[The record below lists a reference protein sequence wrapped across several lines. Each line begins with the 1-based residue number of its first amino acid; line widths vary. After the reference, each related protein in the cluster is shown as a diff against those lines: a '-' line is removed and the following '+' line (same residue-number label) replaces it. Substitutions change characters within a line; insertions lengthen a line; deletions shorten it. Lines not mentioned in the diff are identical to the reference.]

1 MPFVGLAMAS
11 FRFSGIGLEP
21 QPPDPAGAATSH
33 WAGLLPAFK
42 VDSSA
47 LAAEL
52 GELLRQ
58 RLQSLLEEAG
68 TDADLVQAVAGDG
81 VSLARVLADPADAR
95 QRAALLQTLRS
106 AGDLAAVQAVVTR
119 AAKLATKGELPKSVL
134 SAQTVVDN
142 SLFEKASE
150 AAMLAVLNGLE
161 PIATGSDRDR
171 YSQLAQGLI
180 AGSSA
185 LANFFDGDDSV
196 MVMAEDPAVR
206 TNRLNLLG
214 VLNNQASVLADFSR
228 ISG

>member
-1 MPFVGLAMAS
+1 MA
-11 FRFSGIGLEP
+11 
-21 QPPDPAGAATSH
+21 D
-33 WAGLLPAFK
+33 
-42 VDSSA
+42 
-47 LAAEL
+47 EL

-81 VSLARVLADPADAR
+81 VSLTRVLADPGDAR

-119 AAKLATKGELPKSVL
+119 AAKLATKGDLPTSVL
-134 SAQTVVDN
+134 SAQTVVDE
-142 SLFEKASE
+142 SLFEKRSE

-161 PIATGSDRDR
+161 PIATGSDLDR
-171 YSQLAQGLI
+171 YGQLAQGLI

-185 LANFFDGDDSV
+185 LADFFDGDDSV

>member
-1 MPFVGLAMAS
+1 M
-11 FRFSGIGLEP
+11 
-21 QPPDPAGAATSH
+21 
-33 WAGLLPAFK
+33 
-42 VDSSA
+42 
-47 LAAEL
+47 
-52 GELLRQ
+52 
-58 RLQSLLEEAG
+58 
-68 TDADLVQAVAGDG
+68 
-81 VSLARVLADPADAR
+81 
-95 QRAALLQTLRS
+95 
-106 AGDLAAVQAVVTR
+106 VTR
-119 AAKLATKGELPKSVL
+119 AAKLATKGDLPKSVL

-196 MVMAEDPAVR
+196 MVMADDPAVR

-228 ISG
+228 ISS

>member
-1 MPFVGLAMAS
+1 M
-11 FRFSGIGLEP
+11 
-21 QPPDPAGAATSH
+21 
-33 WAGLLPAFK
+33 
-42 VDSSA
+42 
-47 LAAEL
+47 
-52 GELLRQ
+52 
-58 RLQSLLEEAG
+58 
-68 TDADLVQAVAGDG
+68 
-81 VSLARVLADPADAR
+81 SLARVLADPADAR

-214 VLNNQASVLADFSR
+214 FSTIRLRFWPTSAASVAEAQVLACEEPSGQSVTTLNRSLERNQPLSRRDFSLAPFR
-228 ISG
+228 QSSNARAFGN